1 MPRVCRFRF
10 SLRQVAILLTLAC
23 LTCGMVKAYVE
34 VREQRRVAEHVQ
46 EVLEGPNRS
55 LLISYSTVGHR
66 AFELTSYDDQGRLV
80 AELVRVLNEPKSRL
94 PHRDEAI
101 RALRKLSNRPGTL
114 EGMIALLD
122 AQHMKSFQRTI
133 IRELAHVK
141 RGQPLVVER
150 LLELANH
157 PHDSTRYSAY
167 KSLEEIASRHPELEA
182 PIATALIGAL
192 QDPFEAIRQ
201 RAASALGQLR
211 LRETSL
217 AVTAALDD
225 PSNGVRVGA
234 ARSLWKITGDDDA
247 LVRVTSEVLLDDDA
261 DPEVAQQAIR
271 SLTGIADIPAE
282 TIAVLHEHA
291 AAAALVP
298 RAERG
303 SMTYRLGAAAKSV
316 LKANGLD
323 KNSVAMRK

>member
-122 AQHMKSFQRTI
+122 ANRWSSNDFSNSRTTLMI
-133 IRELAHVK
+133 PRGTPPTSRWK
-141 RGQPLVVER
+141 R
-150 LLELANH
+150 
-157 PHDSTRYSAY
+157 
-167 KSLEEIASRHPELEA
+167 
-182 PIATALIGAL
+182 
-192 QDPFEAIRQ
+192 
-201 RAASALGQLR
+201 LR
-211 LRETSL
+211 L
-217 AVTAALDD
+217 
-225 PSNGVRVGA
+225 
-234 ARSLWKITGDDDA
+234 
-247 LVRVTSEVLLDDDA
+247 
-261 DPEVAQQAIR
+261 AIR
-271 SLTGIADIPAE
+271 SLKRRLRPPSSARCRIP
-282 TIAVLHEHA
+282 LR
-291 AAAALVP
+291 P
-298 RAERG
+298 SG
-303 SMTYRLGAAAKSV
+303 SV
-316 LKANGLD
+316 LPAPWANCAFARLP
-323 KNSVAMRK
+323 SR